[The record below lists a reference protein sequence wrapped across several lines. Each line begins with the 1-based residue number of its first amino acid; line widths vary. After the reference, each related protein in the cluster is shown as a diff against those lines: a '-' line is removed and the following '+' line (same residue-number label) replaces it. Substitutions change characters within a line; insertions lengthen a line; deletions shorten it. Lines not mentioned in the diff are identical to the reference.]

1 MSYANEFKARVLDEY
16 FEAKAEKP
24 SLKREACAALYDIT
38 QGDLS
43 KWLKNS
49 ESIYKAAADSVK
61 RRLFELVVRRC
72 QWQK

>member
-16 FEAKAEKP
+16 FEANAETP
-24 SLKREACAALYDIT
+24 SLKQEAFAALYDIT

-43 KWLKNS
+43 KWPKNS
-49 ESIYKAAADSVK
+49 EAVADLVK
-61 RRLFELVVRRC
+61 RGFFELVVRRC